1 MQRHTLPL
9 RPLLGTLLLGLLL
22 AGCDAS
28 RDDATA
34 LGPVPIASGDG
45 WHVCGNVT

>member
-22 AGCDAS
+22 AG
-28 RDDATA
+28 
-34 LGPVPIASGDG
+34 
-45 WHVCGNVT
+45 